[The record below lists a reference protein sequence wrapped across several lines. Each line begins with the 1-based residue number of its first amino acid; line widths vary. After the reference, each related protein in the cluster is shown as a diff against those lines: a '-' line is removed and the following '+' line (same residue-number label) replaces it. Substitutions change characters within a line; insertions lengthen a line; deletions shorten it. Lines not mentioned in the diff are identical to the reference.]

1 MSPGV
6 QRTRRHGRHREMV
19 MRRDQGVCHLCGSG
33 HADAIDHIVPVAWG
47 GSDDPTNLAP
57 AHTSCNS
64 SKGAA
69 MPDPWTWDVPSMW
82 ISGYG
87 PNVGRALTRS
97 DVPKYRSNLGCGA
110 TLLGFVLGGWLVFG
124 VPLHAY
130 VSDSWATAF
139 FTWLFFTVVII
150 GSIWLHDRSRKQAH
164 YAAYG
169 IRRAQP
175 KIDETRKTAH
185 QAEVGREMAQEIG
198 LGIQTIND
206 STSTNRGYFD
216 EDDLNAALAMLDSGL
231 ENGCLTSDEQRHL
244 KKRIMSAYNARGSR
258 VQEPA

>member
-19 MRRDQGVCHLCGSG
+19 MRRDQGVCHLCGGG

-69 MPDPWTWDVPSMW
+69 MPDPWTWEVPSMW

-87 PNVGRALTRS
+87 PNVGRPLTRS
-97 DVPKYRSNLGCGA
+97 DVPKYQSSTGCGQTFLA
-110 TLLGFVLGGWLVFG
+110 LIPALWLVIGVPIQGFSSGNWVSALMTWIFITVLILGG
-124 VPLHAY
+124 
-130 VSDSWATAF
+130 
-139 FTWLFFTVVII
+139 
-150 GSIWLHDRSRKQAH
+150 IWLHDRSRKQAH

-169 IRRAQP
+169 IRSAQP
-175 KIDETRKTAH
+175 MQAQTQKTAH
-185 QAEVGREMAQEIG
+185 QAEVGREMTQKIG
-198 LGIQTIND
+198 LGIRTIKD
-206 STSTNRGYFD
+206 PGSTEWDYFD
-216 EDDLNAALAMLDSGL
+216 ADDLGAALAMLDSGL
-231 ENGCLTSDEQRHL
+231 ENGCLTSDEHAHL
-244 KKRIMSAYNARGSR
+244 TKRLLSAYNARE
-258 VQEPA
+258 QEAA